1 MCEPLFFTSQ
11 KVSDSECAVIWFTK
25 TFACIMMFIFS
36 ICYDV
41 SAFRHNNYL
50 DYAKLCSI
58 LAFVFENK
66 NHNASCLSMPK
77 LKLLFLV

>member
-1 MCEPLFFTSQ
+1 
-11 KVSDSECAVIWFTK
+11 
-25 TFACIMMFIFS
+25 MMFIFS

-41 SAFRHNNYL
+41 SVFRHNNYL
-50 DYAKLCSI
+50 DYVKLCSI